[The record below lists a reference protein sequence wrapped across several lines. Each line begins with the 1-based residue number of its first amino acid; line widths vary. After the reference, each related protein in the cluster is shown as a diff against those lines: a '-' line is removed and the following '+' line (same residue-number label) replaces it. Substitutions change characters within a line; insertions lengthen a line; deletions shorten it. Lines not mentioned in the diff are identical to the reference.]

1 MAKHQLLAL
10 YKVAT
15 LDKRNFLSERYGRI
29 SRLYFCLLKTS
40 GQKMN
45 EYNLLKLK
53 SDLGKMYVFDALTND
68 IFSIENDEDFN
79 SVCMADFGH
88 DTDLRLH
95 PLEFSEIQKEVSA
108 NAKTLIL
115 EITEECNLRCTYCV
129 FDEKHIFERNH
140 SNKTMPLELAFE
152 EVKNFY
158 NRTNQ
163 EEGYIVFYG
172 GEPLLAFDMIKQIVD
187 YANQISNRRLK
198 FSLTTNGLALSEN
211 KFDFLIENNFL
222 ITVSLDGDK
231 ETHDKQRVTVTGK
244 GTFDAITNNLKKLK
258 NYNPQFLKNNVLINC
273 VISDANDLSKINQF
287 FKDNNFAEESLRFSP
302 VLQNNVAIDS
312 YITNSISLESV
323 KQSLNAGLLPVENHF
338 LDSILKKIEFRK
350 LDDDARLG
358 KKLCV
363 PFANRT
369 YVRADGSIQFCE
381 RIENYGKSKNEST
394 NLAAKSETIYSEF
407 KTFKQETCSKCF
419 AYNFCE
425 MCPASFIK
433 NSQFDNELAN
443 AKCGQYRQTVK
454 QALQIYIN
462 KMECEEV
469 EQC

>member
-1 MAKHQLLAL
+1 M
-10 YKVAT
+10 
-15 LDKRNFLSERYGRI
+15 S
-29 SRLYFCLLKTS
+29 
-40 GQKMN
+40 

-53 SDLGKMYVFDALTND
+53 SDSGKMYVFDALTND
-68 IFSIENDEDFN
+68 IFLIENNEDFN
-79 SVCMADFGH
+79 SVCMANFGH
-88 DTDLRLH
+88 DSDLRLH
-95 PLEFSEIQKEVSA
+95 PLEFSHIDKEVSS

-129 FDEKHIFERNH
+129 FDEKYISERNH

-172 GEPLLAFDMIKQIVD
+172 GEPLLAFETIKQIVN
-187 YANQISNRRLK
+187 YANKISNHRLK
-198 FSLTTNGLALSEN
+198 FSLTTNGLALSDN
-211 KFDFLIENNFL
+211 KFDFIIENNFL

-231 ETHDKQRVTVTGK
+231 ESHDKRRVTVTGK

-258 NYNPQFLKNNVLINC
+258 IYNGQFFKNNVLINC
-273 VISDANDLSKINQF
+273 VISDTNDLIKINQF
-287 FKDNNFAEESLRFSP
+287 FKKSEFSEESLRFSP
-302 VLQNNVAIDS
+302 VLQNNIAIDG

-323 KQSLNAGLLPVENHF
+323 KNTLKAGLLPVENHF

-350 LDDDARLG
+350 LDAAARSG

-363 PFANRT
+363 PFSNRT

-381 RIENYGKSKNEST
+381 RIENYGKLKNESI
-394 NLAAKSETIYSEF
+394 NLSVESDVIYNEF
-407 KTFKQETCSKCF
+407 KTFKQEACSKCV

-443 AKCGQYRQTVK
+443 SKCSQYRKTVE
-454 QALQIYIN
+454 QALKIYIN
-462 KMECEEV
+462 KMECNEV
-469 EQC
+469 GEC